1 MGQTAVSASVVGLFR
16 VGIRYIDAIRAPL
29 VRGLASIGVRANHLT
44 ILGALIAVA
53 SGYVASQ
60 GQLPAAGLIF
70 LAGSLLDGLDGALAR
85 HTGSSSRFGAYLD
98 SVLDRVGES
107 AILIGLIAHF
117 FGQGDEIGV
126 IFAGVALAT
135 SMLVSYARARAE
147 GLGLSSGGFVLAPR
161 PVRVVILAVGL
172 IVGQPRPAVILVA
185 VLAGISAAQR
195 ILAVRRDVTTKD

>member
-1 MGQTAVSASVVGLFR
+1 MPASVVGLFR
-16 VGIRYIDAIRAPL
+16 VVSRYIDTIRAPL
-29 VRGLASIGVRANHLT
+29 VRGLASIGVRPNHLT

-60 GQLPAAGLIF
+60 GQLPAAGMIF

-117 FGQGDEIGV
+117 SEQGDEIGV
-126 IFAGVALAT
+126 IFAGAALAA

-147 GLGLSSGGFVLAPR
+147 GLGLSSGGIVPAPR

-185 VLAGISAAQR
+185 ALAGISAAQR
-195 ILAVRRDVTTKD
+195 ILAVRRDATTKD

>member
-1 MGQTAVSASVVGLFR
+1 MPASVVGLFR
-16 VGIRYIDAIRAPL
+16 VVSRYIDTIRVPL
-29 VRGLASIGVRANHLT
+29 VRGLASIGVRPNHLT

-60 GQLPAAGLIF
+60 GQLPAAGMIF

-117 FGQGDEIGV
+117 SEQGDEIGV
-126 IFAGVALAT
+126 IFAGAALAA

-147 GLGLSSGGFVLAPR
+147 GLGLSSGGIVPAPR

-172 IVGQPRPAVILVA
+172 IVGQPRPAVILIA
-185 VLAGISAAQR
+185 ALAGISAAQR
-195 ILAVRRDVTTKD
+195 ILAVRRDATTKD

>member
-1 MGQTAVSASVVGLFR
+1 MPASVVGLFR
-16 VGIRYIDAIRAPL
+16 VVSRYIDTIRVPL
-29 VRGLASIGVRANHLT
+29 VRGLASIGVRPNHLT

-60 GQLPAAGLIF
+60 GQLPAAGMIF

-117 FGQGDEIGV
+117 SEQGDEIGV
-126 IFAGVALAT
+126 IFAGAALAA

-147 GLGLSSGGFVLAPR
+147 GLGLSSGGIVPAPR

-185 VLAGISAAQR
+185 ALAGISAAQR
-195 ILAVRRDVTTKD
+195 ILAVRRDATTKD

>member
-1 MGQTAVSASVVGLFR
+1 MGLFR
-16 VGIRYIDAIRAPL
+16 VVSRYIDTIRVPL
-29 VRGLASIGVRANHLT
+29 VRGLASIGVRPNHLT

-60 GQLPAAGLIF
+60 GQLPAAGMIF

-117 FGQGDEIGV
+117 SEQGDEIGV
-126 IFAGVALAT
+126 IFAGAALAA

-147 GLGLSSGGFVLAPR
+147 GLGLSSGGIVPAPR

-172 IVGQPRPAVILVA
+172 IVGQPRPAVILIA
-185 VLAGISAAQR
+185 ALAGISAAQR
-195 ILAVRRDVTTKD
+195 ILAVRRDATTKD